1 MTHKLLDKHT
11 QKIIYRSAVRPIT
24 TANPSHRLE
33 IDGGESGASIGSS
46 EHSQENISKSS
57 NCFYQNQ
64 IG

>member
-46 EHSQENISKSS
+46 EHSQENISKVPTV
-57 NCFYQNQ
+57 F
-64 IG
+64 IRTR